1 MIQNKLPWIVSAVLA
16 AILIIVTFLWLDAV
30 NKLDNG
36 NLSAERDLIREYCT
50 KTDDAS
56 RALCQQEL
64 DDMTN
69 MLETFAKD
77 LKKPSVKGQ
86 VQVVS
91 STTVGQ

>member
-1 MIQNKLPWIVSAVLA
+1 MIQNKLPWIVTAVLA

-30 NKLDNG
+30 KKLDNG

-50 KTDDAS
+50 KDDDAS

-69 MLETFAKD
+69 MLETFARE
-77 LKKPSVKGQ
+77 LKKPPVKTQ